1 MPPLDG
7 IRVVDLT
14 HFLAGPYCTMLLGD
28 MGADVIKVEEPDAG
42 DYGRAWAP
50 FVADWSTYFLGV
62 NRCKRSI
69 TVDLKSAG
77 GKQVFRRLLAQADVF
92 IENLRPGSLTKM
104 GFGYSDVQ
112 TWHPG
117 LVYCSITGY
126 GHTGPRRDLP
136 GMDPIIQAEGG
147 VMDITGFSDG
157 PPTRVPFA
165 ITDYLA
171 GLYAHIG
178 ILVALRDR
186 DKTGLG
192 QHVDIALYDAMI
204 SVLSTQVGIMQ
215 SQGTSPPRQGNDHPT
230 IAPYETLCVRGQLVM
245 VAAPNPGLW
254 DRLCQAI
261 DAPHL
266 SRDPRFTSNT
276 DRVRN
281 RAALKAALE
290 KEFDR
295 YAPDEL
301 VERLR
306 ALKIPCGLV
315 RGLAEAMKDPQ
326 IAARQ
331 MLLEFDEPVELRGFR
346 VLGNPVKMSRTP
358 ADPTRRPPRLGEH
371 TEAILHELGF
381 SEAEVFELRAAA
393 STAGRR

>member
-28 MGADVIKVEEPDAG
+28 MGADVIKVEEPLAG

-50 FVADWSTYFLGV
+50 FVSDWSTYFFGV
-62 NRCKRSI
+62 NRSKRSI
-69 TVDLKSAG
+69 TVDLKAAAG
-77 GKQVFRRLLAQADVF
+77 KEVFRRLLARADVF

-104 GFGYSDVQ
+104 GFGYAEVQ
-112 TWHPG
+112 TWNPR
-117 LVYCSITGY
+117 LIYCSITGY
-126 GHTGPRRDLP
+126 GQTGPRRDLP

-147 VMDITGFSDG
+147 VMEITGFADG

-171 GLYAHIG
+171 NLYAHIG

-186 DKTGLG
+186 DTSGLG

-204 SVLSTQVGIMQ
+204 SVLSTQVGLLQ
-215 SQGTSPPRQGNDHPT
+215 SQGAALQRQGNDHPT
-230 IAPYETLCVRGQLVM
+230 IAPYETLRVRGQLVM

-254 DRLCQAI
+254 DRLWRAI
-261 DAPHL
+261 DAPDL
-266 SRDPRFTSNT
+266 AQDPRFASNS

-290 KEFDR
+290 RAFDR
-295 YAPDEL
+295 YAAEEL

-306 ALKIPCGLV
+306 ASNIPCGLV
-315 RGLAEAMKDPQ
+315 RGLAEAIADPQ
-326 IAARQ
+326 VAARQ
-331 MLLEFDEPVELRGFR
+331 MLLEFDEPAELRGFR
-346 VLGNPVKMSRTP
+346 VLGNPIKLSRTP
-358 ADPTRRPPRLGEH
+358 PDPKRRPPRLGEH
-371 TEAILHELGF
+371 TDAILHELGF
-381 SEAEVFELRAAA
+381 SDAEISELREA
-393 STAGRR
+393 SSRPVV